1 VQGCVLIDA
10 TVVRSI
16 LVPSVMKIS
25 LKRAWYLPKFLNWL
39 PNISIEGNL
48 NKK

>member
-1 VQGCVLIDA
+1 
-10 TVVRSI
+10 
-16 LVPSVMKIS
+16 MKI
-25 LKRAWYLPKFLNWL
+25 LGTKAWYLPKFLNWL